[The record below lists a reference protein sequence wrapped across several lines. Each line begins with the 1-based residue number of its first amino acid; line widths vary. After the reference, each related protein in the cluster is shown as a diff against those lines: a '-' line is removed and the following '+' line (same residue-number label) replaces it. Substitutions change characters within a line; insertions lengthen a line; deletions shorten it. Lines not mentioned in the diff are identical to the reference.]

1 MQGRNPQSMLS
12 ESDGEN
18 EVIRRLS
25 GSSDEEE
32 KKDGPIEHE
41 EDKMQKTRSI
51 VAASKRNLMHE
62 LEYI

>member
-1 MQGRNPQSMLS
+1 MLS

-32 KKDGPIEHE
+32 KKDGPIEQE